1 MFHCSIIQRGS
12 KQSRIWADIKKKI
25 FVSCIHCFSRD
36 VSHSSSSAQP
46 QSPGPNQ
53 WQFQHVKASKSMDLG
68 TTQNQQP
75 TGGERLLC
83 LCSAWRLHG
92 VSSWQKI
99 WKAWLAALMQSV
111 HLQLA
116 WTDFLLAIAVICPS
130 EFARLAVRSKNWIW
144 LFITQLLQIWTC
156 KNLIVM

>member
-12 KQSRIWADIKKKI
+12 KQSRIRADIKKKI
-25 FVSCIHCFSRD
+25 FVSCIHCFSRE

-83 LCSAWRLHG
+83 LCSAWWLQWRLFLPDMESMACCTHAI
-92 VSSWQKI
+92 S
-99 WKAWLAALMQSV
+99 APPTC
-111 HLQLA
+111 
-116 WTDFLLAIAVICPS
+116 TD
-130 EFARLAVRSKNWIW
+130 
-144 LFITQLLQIWTC
+144 
-156 KNLIVM
+156 